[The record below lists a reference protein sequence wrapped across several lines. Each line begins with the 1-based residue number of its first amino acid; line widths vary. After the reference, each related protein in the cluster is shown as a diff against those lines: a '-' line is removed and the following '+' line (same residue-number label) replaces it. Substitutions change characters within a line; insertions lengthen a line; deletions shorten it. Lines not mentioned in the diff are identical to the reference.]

1 MDTDN
6 SGYLT
11 VREIYEGLKRAGM
24 AFSMEDIR
32 EIVNSVDENGDQKLS
47 LNEFTALMRMNS

>member
-11 VREIYEGLKRAGM
+11 VTEMYEGLKRAGM
-24 AFSMEDIR
+24 EISMADIR
-32 EIVNSVDENGDQKLS
+32 EVVESVDENGDQRLTLS
-47 LNEFTALMRMNS
+47 EFTALMRLNS